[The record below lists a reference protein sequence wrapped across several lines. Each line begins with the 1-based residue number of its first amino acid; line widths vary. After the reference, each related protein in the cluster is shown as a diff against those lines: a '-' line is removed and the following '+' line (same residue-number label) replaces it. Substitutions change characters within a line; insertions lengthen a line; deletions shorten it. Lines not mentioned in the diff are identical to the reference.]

1 MKAMTEMLNT
11 AVARLASLPPEEQD
25 RIARWLLEE
34 LPDEEMWAMRFAETQ
49 GSLSQL
55 ASEVRQEKAA
65 GNTTELDPDCL

>member
-1 MKAMTEMLNT
+1 MQAMTEMLNT

-34 LPDEEMWAMRFAETQ
+34 LPDEESWARRFAETH
-49 GSLSQL
+49 GSLSKL

-65 GNTTELDPDCL
+65 GKTTELDPDRL